1 MSSPDPPEPSI
12 FALHRIPNVLLVLV
26 AVALLL
32 QGPVGAFEALWGY
45 TYDLLRAIFGGEDLL
60 LQVLCQTAPLSLAV
74 SAIVF
79 SFRCGWFSLA
89 SPVSVIASSALV
101 LAGTWVGGEL
111 RSTMSSKLVM
121 MHSETT
127 DAPTAAKMLPV
138 SARGKTRVWLSNQS
152 PLNPIGKSAESESD
166 SASDT
171 ISVAQ
176 AFAILSDFQTVATD
190 GSHHRW
196 NQPVPRIE
204 LIPESGA
211 SGGLVAKAVN
221 QLLGY
226 FVIYRPRLFLAAILL
241 GGYIGWSW
249 QPYFEALRS
258 WVRNRIKRPVS
269 ASH

>member
-1 MSSPDPPEPSI
+1 MSTADHPEPSI

-45 TYDLLRAIFGGEDLL
+45 TRDLVRAIFGGEDLL

-79 SFRCGWFSLA
+79 SFRCGWFTLS
-89 SPVSVIASSALV
+89 SPLSVFASSV
-101 LAGTWVGGEL
+101 LLLSGTWIGGEL
-111 RSTMSSKLVM
+111 RSTMSSVTALVQ
-121 MHSETT
+121 SAAT
-127 DAPTAAKMLPV
+127 DSPTAKALLPV
-138 SARGKTRVWLSNQS
+138 SARGETPVWLSDHS
-152 PLNPIGKSAESESD
+152 LSKMSEASEDAESD

-196 NQPVPRIE
+196 NQPVPKVA
-204 LIPESGA
+204 LIPESESLWGF
-211 SGGLVAKAVN
+211 VAKAIN

-241 GGYIGWSW
+241 GSYIGWSW

-258 WVRNRIKRPVS
+258 WTRNRINRPVS
-269 ASH
+269 TSH